1 MSPALIEQICLH
13 VQEIASGQSLLLFE
27 QTFGLQARR
36 FCEFILRSNRKL
48 QISETR
54 GSVTRIAKVD
64 LGDLDQ
70 SIIIT
75 SLYGATE
82 PLQSFCPLFRVAKE
96 HPKIEGGSP

>member
-48 QISETR
+48 QI
-54 GSVTRIAKVD
+54 
-64 LGDLDQ
+64 
-70 SIIIT
+70 
-75 SLYGATE
+75 
-82 PLQSFCPLFRVAKE
+82 
-96 HPKIEGGSP
+96 

>member
-13 VQEIASGQSLLLFE
+13 VQEFTSGQSLLLSE

-36 FCEFILRSNRKL
+36 FCELIVRSKRKP
-48 QISETR
+48 QVSETR
-54 GSVTRIAKVD
+54 GSITRIAKVD

-75 SLYGATE
+75 SLYGAIE
-82 PLQSFCPLFRVAKE
+82 PLQSLCPLFRVAKE
-96 HPKIEGGSP
+96 HPKIESGSP